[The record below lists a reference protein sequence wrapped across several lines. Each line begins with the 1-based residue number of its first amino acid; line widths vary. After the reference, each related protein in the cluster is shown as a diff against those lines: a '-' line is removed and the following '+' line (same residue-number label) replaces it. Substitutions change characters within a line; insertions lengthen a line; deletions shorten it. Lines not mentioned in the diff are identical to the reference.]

1 MSIFYIKLPHYTVN
15 HIELYVHYTLNHI
28 ELHVH
33 YTLIKLHVN
42 YM

>member
-1 MSIFYIKLPHYTVN
+1 MSIFYIKLP
-15 HIELYVHYTLNHI
+15 HYTLNHI